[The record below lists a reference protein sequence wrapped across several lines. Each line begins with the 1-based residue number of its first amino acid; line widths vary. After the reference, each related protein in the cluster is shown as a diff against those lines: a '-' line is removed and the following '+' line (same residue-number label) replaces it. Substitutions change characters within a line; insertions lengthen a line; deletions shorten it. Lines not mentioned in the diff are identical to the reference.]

1 MLVEMDWARRTFYTA
16 LGAYGYTQYLSP
28 DRHYVLA
35 STLIMLFFL
44 YVVVVISVRGDGLAR
59 LSVLS
64 VLAAMA
70 GLTMA
75 AIINNWDQSFQTQGR
90 YMLPYLTMLGTLIV
104 MYPHKLNTAWLSV
117 LAMGPFLLGLYSIYA
132 VALVELPK

>member
-1 MLVEMDWARRTFYTA
+1 MGWARRTFYTA

-35 STLIMLFFL
+35 SASIVLFFL
-44 YVVVVISVRGDGLAR
+44 YVIMLVFIKGDGMAR
-59 LSVLS
+59 MSVLS

-75 AIINNWDQSFQTQGR
+75 AIINNWEQSFQTQGR
-90 YMLPYLTMLGTLIV
+90 YLLVYLPMLGTLTV
-104 MYPHKLNTAWLSV
+104 MYAHKLNTRWLSL
-117 LAMGPFLLGLYSIYA
+117 LAMGPFLLGLYSFYA